1 MKLSRPHPGG
11 EPANSLALVEYE
23 QLRLGSHQLLKDV
36 QEEISYVD
44 IHYLPVI
51 HKLHL
56 RGMKKEQQNTLKHS
70 EQISL
75 YISTRICWL
84 IS

>member
-1 MKLSRPHPGG
+1 MKLSQSHPGG
-11 EPANSLALVEYE
+11 EPVKSLALVEHE
-23 QLRLGSHQLLKDV
+23 QFRLGSHQLLKDV

-56 RGMKKEQQNTLKHS
+56 GGMKKRAAEHFKAF
-70 EQISL
+70 
-75 YISTRICWL
+75 
-84 IS
+84 